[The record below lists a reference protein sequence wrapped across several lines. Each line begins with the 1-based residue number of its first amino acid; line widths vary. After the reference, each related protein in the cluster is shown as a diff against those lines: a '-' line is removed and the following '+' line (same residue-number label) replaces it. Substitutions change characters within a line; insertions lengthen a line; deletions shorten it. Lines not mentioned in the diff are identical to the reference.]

1 MSCWTS
7 SLVAVVEVC
16 LFITRGRHSCVAV
29 FWRSS
34 NGRQN
39 VWLEE
44 KHLNES
50 LPNFGCNCRLKL
62 GRGKCVHNLSLM
74 LYHHRYLSIYKKKT
88 HLATKLVRTFILK
101 LYTCHKLAWTIT
113 SYILFIHTCPLYS
126 VLVVSLHRICQ
137 PNTKHIVYLINFTVY
152 ILLI

>member
-50 LPNFGCNCRLKL
+50 LPNFGCNRRLKL
-62 GRGKCVHNLSLM
+62 GHGKCVHNLSLM
-74 LYHHRYLSIYKKKT
+74 LYHHRYLSIYIYKKT
-88 HLATKLVRTFILK
+88 HLVTKLVCTFILTLYMPQVSMDLYK
-101 LYTCHKLAWTIT
+101 LYIIYTHMPIVQCTCCIPT
-113 SYILFIHTCPLYS
+113 P
-126 VLVVSLHRICQ
+126 
-137 PNTKHIVYLINFTVY
+137 YLST
-152 ILLI
+152 

>member
-1 MSCWTS
+1 MLPVHRLARSPCVLLDL
-7 SLVAVVEVC
+7 LVAVVEVC
-16 LFITRGRHSCVAV
+16 LFIARGRHSCVAV

-62 GRGKCVHNLSLM
+62 GHSKCVHMQSVSDAIPSPIPE
-74 LYHHRYLSIYKKKT
+74 YIYTKKKN
-88 HLATKLVRTFILK
+88 TF
-101 LYTCHKLAWTIT
+101 
-113 SYILFIHTCPLYS
+113 S
-126 VLVVSLHRICQ
+126 
-137 PNTKHIVYLINFTVY
+137 N
-152 ILLI
+152 